1 MKISQYFLALPLIML
16 SFLLT
21 ACGGSSSNNPQ
32 TTSKVELVGTAAT
45 GAAIKGFV
53 YAKDAKGTEVNVAT
67 GVDGSFTLNATDLT
81 PPIMLKV
88 VPDDNSKTYYS
99 YAESNSQTV
108 NITPLTHLA
117 VFLAA
122 NKANPDTLY
131 GAWNG
136 DNIAKTNLTAAQA
149 KINANLR
156 TQMTANGLD
165 PNSYNFLTA
174 PFTANSTGFDKVLDE
189 IDVSVDATNSS
200 FTVNIPAQTGFSFN
214 EAISVAGISFDTAT
228 PSLPNTGNSTD
239 ETPATIPAEHAKQ
252 YNLTFKESAAG
263 SGIAD
268 GTQRTFALG
277 TDGTMVIDGTTTLNN
292 PVFYK
297 GNTYEAI
304 WSDATNNL
312 KYAFSSIRSG
322 DSFNEINVSNNQNYD
337 QIGFKFYGQ
346 FRDNASTQNATTCSE
361 TNGSLSLSADDSAVT
376 DLTGTEFCPGQTAAV
391 DANTSLITFEDA
403 AVPTATRKGGII
415 SLQVTPPSTNVFTT
429 TKGFV
434 QIQYTQNGII
444 HAKYANDVTFAT
456 YGVSFDQTAKTVTF
470 TNVTLPAKNCETCK
484 GLGLLKLNG
493 MLKYN

>member
-1 MKISQYFLALPLIML
+1 MKISQYFLALPLLML

-45 GAAIKGFV
+45 GAPIKGFV
-53 YAKDAKGTEVNVAT
+53 YAKDAKGTEINIAT

-117 VFLAA
+117 VFLAT

-131 GAWNG
+131 SAWKG
-136 DNIAKTNLTAAQA
+136 DNIAKTDLTAAQA

-189 IDVSVDATNSS
+189 IDVSVDATNGS

-239 ETPATIPAEHAKQ
+239 ETPATIPAEFAKQ
-252 YNLTFKESAAG
+252 YNLTFTESTAG
-263 SGIAD
+263 SGIAN
-268 GTQRTFALG
+268 GTQRTFAIG
-277 TDGTMVIDGTTTLNN
+277 TDGSLVIDGITTLNS
-292 PVFYK
+292 PVLYK
-297 GNTYEAI
+297 GNPYEAI
-304 WSDATNNL
+304 WTDSANNL
-312 KYAFSSIRSG
+312 KYSASSIVAGETFR
-322 DSFNEINVSNNQNYD
+322 EINVTNNLHYD
-337 QIGFKFYGQ
+337 QTGFKFYGQ
-346 FRDNASTQNATTCSE
+346 FNDASANNNTATCSE
-361 TNGSLSLSADDSAVT
+361 TNGKLTFSGEANVT
-376 DLTGTEFCPGQTAAV
+376 ALTGTLFCP
-391 DANTSLITFEDA
+391 SKTFETPERATAIYFTDA
-403 AVPTATRKGGII
+403 TIPNETRKGGII
-415 SLQVTPPSTNVFTT
+415 SLQVHYTNNLFEMTPSF
-429 TKGFV
+429 
-434 QIQYTQNGII
+434 IQLNYTQDGTIVYEQYLDNGTL
-444 HAKYANDVTFAT
+444 AD
-456 YGVSFDQTAKTVTF
+456 FDITID
-470 TNVTLPAKNCETCK
+470 TNTKSVNFNNTSLPAKNCNTCT
-484 GLGLLKLNG
+484 GVGTLVLNG
-493 MLKYN
+493 TLKYN